1 MNHCTSV
8 VTLASRLWAEHCA
21 HKAELVLPLAEQSNV
36 YISEQQTQD
45 EERSSNIQEAV
56 TSSVSNKEG
65 HRMKSKGKAVKP
77 SRRTWSDPDPEP
89 EPDTEPEA
97 EPGSSEQ
104 EGSEASVHIG
114 SSWRG
119 TLRSADHK
127 RQGVAGGGAG
137 GRPSLGSHRRRR
149 QHGSSTKERSIR
161 RLESNERERQRMHK
175 LNNAFQ
181 ALREAIPHV
190 KTDKKLSKIETL
202 TLAKNYIKALTTII
216 LDMSGACTPAG
227 GVPSD
232 ASTAKLLQCYQQHL
246 EEEGEEGLTQYL
258 THMHSFSQRS

>member
-1 MNHCTSV
+1 MLLSQTWSCEARGV
-8 VTLASRLWAEHCA
+8 RGTLRGRGRG
-21 HKAELVLPLAEQSNV
+21 
-36 YISEQQTQD
+36 
-45 EERSSNIQEAV
+45 RS
-56 TSSVSNKEG
+56 
-65 HRMKSKGKAVKP
+65 RMKSKGKAVK
-77 SRRTWSDPDPEP
+77 SCRRTWSDPDPEP
-89 EPDTEPEA
+89 ELEPDTEP

-104 EGSEASVHIG
+104 EGSEASVRIG
-114 SSWRG
+114 GSWRG
-119 TLRSADHK
+119 SLRSGDREH
-127 RQGVAGGGAG
+127 RGGGGGDGGGAG
-137 GRPSLGSHRRRR
+137 GGRATLGSRRRRR
-149 QHGSSTKERSIR
+149 QHNTGTKERNVR

-216 LDMSGACTPAG
+216 LGMSGACLPDGEA
-227 GVPSD
+227 PSE
-232 ASTAKLLQCYQQHL
+232 ASAAKLLQCYQQHL